1 MMRTRRLALVFCTA
15 VALALA
21 PAVFAK
27 HGGGGNSRNELVQ
40 GAPEIGP
47 DEAAAIVRSRTG
59 GKVLSVRTAQRG
71 GSVVYRVKVLK
82 GGYVRIYQVDA
93 RSGSIL
99 E

>member
-1 MMRTRRLALVFCTA
+1 MAA
-15 VALALA
+15 ALAAA
-21 PAVFAK
+21 PAVFAN
-27 HGGGGNSRNELVQ
+27 HGGGGNPRNKLVQ
-40 GAPEIGP
+40 VAPKIGP

-82 GGYVRIYQVDA
+82 GGYVRIYGVDA

>member
-1 MMRTRRLALVFCTA
+1 MMHTRRLALVFCTA

-21 PAVFAK
+21 PAVFAN
-27 HGGGGNSRNELVQ
+27 HGGRGNSRNELVQ

-47 DEAAAIVRSRTG
+47 DEAAAIVRSRTS

-71 GSVVYRVKVLK
+71 SSVVYRVKVLK
-82 GGYVRIYQVDA
+82 GGYVRIYRVDA